1 MPTEIDPSDRLSD
14 GWEPAPL
21 PARTPDDPM
30 PSSPKMP
37 APSVAPPTLCELGPC
52 AHYHKAV
59 LRFDAA
65 TPMDGSASVTHTQN
79 LRSCYPTA
87 GISIELEDSP
97 VFECSRWAPIDNVF
111 KIRLEGLRNAALRSA
126 DGDQYKREL
135 AEWRA
140 DQQRIRDE
148 IAQFSET
155 PHPEL
160 GKLASVIAE
169 MESGDRLELRPKGK
183 LRLLATLTWGNIKL
197 GNKGDLGEP
206 FGDDLAGEVLNNLVT
221 FTDEGLA
228 AAFVPGDYQLRVV
241 NSRAQIVSTRIHT
254 IPAPQ
259 TTETPKP

>member
-21 PARTPDDPM
+21 PARTPNDPLP
-30 PSSPKMP
+30 PSPSLP

-97 VFECSRWAPIDNVF
+97 VFECSRWAPIDLAF
-111 KIRLEGLRNAALRSA
+111 KTRLEQLRQAALQSA
-126 DGDQYKREL
+126 DGEQYQREL

-148 IAQFSET
+148 IAKYSET
-155 PHPEL
+155 PRPEL
-160 GKLASVIAE
+160 GQLAGMIAE
-169 MESGDRLELRPKGK
+169 MESGDRLELRPKGAV
-183 LRLLATLTWGNIKL
+183 RILADLTWQDVQA
-197 GNKGDLGEP
+197 GNKGTVGAPDSNDLMHP
-206 FGDDLAGEVLNNLVT
+206 FTESLVA
-221 FTDEGLA
+221 FTDEGFA
-228 AAFVPGDYQLRVV
+228 AVFVPGDYQLRIV
-241 NSRAQIVSTRIHT
+241 NSRGQIVSTRIYT
-254 IPAPQ
+254 IPEPL
-259 TTETPKP
+259 TTETPTP